1 MNARSGLEF
10 AEPTIFERGTPG
22 RSGFKVPECE
32 DGKVAIPVHLLR
44 KTEPEFPETS
54 ELEVV
59 RHFTRISRMNFG
71 IDVGMYPL
79 GSCTMKYNPRVCE
92 DAAALEGFTGLHPL
106 LPQDKI
112 QGALAVMAELEDA
125 LAELS
130 GMPAIS
136 LAPAA
141 GAHGELAGMMV
152 IRKALEARGD
162 ARKKVLIPDTA
173 HGTNPASCA
182 LVGYKVVSVK
192 STEDGMLD
200 PAAVAAAMDDDVAG
214 IMITNPNTLG
224 LFEEHVAEVTK
235 IVHEGGGLVYGDGA
249 NFNAIMGKYRP
260 ADLGLDVIHF
270 NLHKTFSTPH
280 GGGGPGA
287 GPIGVVE
294 ELEPFLPV
302 PRVLRNGD
310 GTFALSVDF
319 PNSIG
324 RIRTFAGQFLVLV
337 RALTYIRALGG
348 AGLAKAAEMA
358 VLNANYVRAR
368 LADTYHVA
376 YPGTCMHEVVFSD
389 KLQSKNGVQT
399 MDIAKRL
406 MDYGFHPPTVYF
418 PLIVKGAMMVEPT
431 ETEDKATLDKFV
443 EVMENIAKE
452 AIDNPDILHSAP
464 NLTSVSRPDEVLAAR
479 KPVLTQMQADQQ
491 DAE

>member
-1 MNARSGLEF
+1 
-10 AEPTIFERGTPG
+10 
-22 RSGFKVPECE
+22 
-32 DGKVAIPVHLLR
+32 
-44 KTEPEFPETS
+44 
-54 ELEVV
+54 
-59 RHFTRISRMNFG
+59 
-71 IDVGMYPL
+71 
-79 GSCTMKYNPRVCE
+79 
-92 DAAALEGFTGLHPL
+92 
-106 LPQDKI
+106 
-112 QGALAVMAELEDA
+112 
-125 LAELS
+125 
-130 GMPAIS
+130 
-136 LAPAA
+136 
-141 GAHGELAGMMV
+141 
-152 IRKALEARGD
+152 
-162 ARKKVLIPDTA
+162 
-173 HGTNPASCA
+173 
-182 LVGYKVVSVK
+182 
-192 STEDGMLD
+192 
-200 PAAVAAAMDDDVAG
+200 
-214 IMITNPNTLG
+214 MITNPNTLG

>member
-32 DGKVAIPVHLLR
+32 DGKVAIPAHLLR

-112 QGALAVMAELEDA
+112 QGALALMAELEDA

-141 GAHGELAGMMV
+141 GAHGELTGMMV
-152 IRKALEARGD
+152 IRKALEARGY

-310 GTFALSVDF
+310 GTLPFQLIS
-319 PNSIG
+319 
-324 RIRTFAGQFLVLV
+324 
-337 RALTYIRALGG
+337 
-348 AGLAKAAEMA
+348 
-358 VLNANYVRAR
+358 
-368 LADTYHVA
+368 
-376 YPGTCMHEVVFSD
+376 
-389 KLQSKNGVQT
+389 
-399 MDIAKRL
+399 
-406 MDYGFHPPTVYF
+406 PTVLAGF
-418 PLIVKGAMMVEPT
+418 APLPGS
-431 ETEDKATLDKFV
+431 FWC
-443 EVMENIAKE
+443 
-452 AIDNPDILHSAP
+452 
-464 NLTSVSRPDEVLAAR
+464 
-479 KPVLTQMQADQQ
+479 
-491 DAE
+491 